1 MSLKL
6 GFPAA
11 VAAAAVLFAG
21 ASASAHV
28 SIPGPAFAGT
38 SQVLTF
44 NVGHGCEGLDTV
56 GVEIQIPPEVSV
68 VRGLPSFFGYADV
81 KTNEAGVITSVVF
94 TKDTARPGD
103 DQFYELKIRIKVPEL

>member
-11 VAAAAVLFAG
+11 AAAAFFSQARARL
-21 ASASAHV
+21 AHV

-44 NVGHGCEGLDTV
+44 NVGHGCEGSDTV
-56 GVEIQIPPEVSV
+56 RVEVQIPPEVTV

-81 KTNEAGVITSVVF
+81 KTNEAGVVTSVVF
-94 TKDTARPGD
+94 TKDTLVRWT
-103 DQFYELKIRIKVPEL
+103 ISSTS